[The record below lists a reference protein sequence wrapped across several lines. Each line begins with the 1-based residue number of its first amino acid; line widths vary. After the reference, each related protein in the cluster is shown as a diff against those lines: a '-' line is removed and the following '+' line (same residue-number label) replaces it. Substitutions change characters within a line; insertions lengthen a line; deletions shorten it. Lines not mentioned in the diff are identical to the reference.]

1 MNEKQMQLF
10 DQTTYNISKL
20 VTNSYSTSFSF
31 ATSLMNK
38 EHRTAIYSIYGFV
51 RFADEIV
58 DTFHEFDK
66 NYLLNKFEEDL
77 KIAFSK
83 GISLNPILHSF
94 QLTVKKYNIPQTY
107 IDAFLTSMKSDLEK
121 KDFKT
126 KLEADNYIYG
136 SADVVGLMCL
146 RVFCDGNN
154 DQFEKLYK
162 PAMSLGSAFQKVNFL
177 RDLKTD
183 TEILGRSYFPNLNYN
198 NFNEETK
205 IKIISDIEE
214 DFRKAYIGI
223 KQLPEDSKI
232 AVYVAY
238 LYYKSLLEKIKKA
251 PAGKI
256 QEIRIR
262 ISNLKKIMIL
272 LKAVSLGKLKLI

>member
-31 ATSLMNK
+31 ATSLLSK
-38 EHRTAIYSIYGFV
+38 EHRTAIYNIYGFV

-66 NYLLNKFEEDL
+66 SYLLNKFEEDL

-94 QLTVKKYNIPQTY
+94 QLTVRKYNIPQTY
-107 IDAFLTSMKSDLEK
+107 INAFLTSMKSDLEK
-121 KDFKT
+121 KEFKT

-146 RVFCDGNN
+146 RVFCDGN
-154 DQFEKLYK
+154 DGQFEKLFK

-183 TEILGRSYFPNLNYN
+183 TEILGRSYFPNLDYS

-205 IKIISDIEE
+205 NKIISDIEE
-214 DFRKAYIGI
+214 DFKKAYSGI
-223 KQLPEDSKI
+223 KQLPEDSRI
-232 AVYVAY
+232 AVFVAY
-238 LYYKSLLEKIKKA
+238 LYYKSLLDKIKKA
-251 PAGKI
+251 PAGQI

-262 ISNLKKIMIL
+262 ISNVKKIMIL